1 MAKKTDTK
9 NTTETNETMPDMTDI
24 VVAEASVRPVLA
36 TLPAECLG
44 SKFLTQLPHL
54 RDVLADL
61 RDPTPD
67 EILAAASEL
76 TGAEKEGF
84 AKWLMERNPK
94 KIGLHTANSEF
105 TIPDLRIFQ
114 GQGNDAARPA
124 NSVKGCVYASDG
136 NLLTAPGQ
144 QSMMLGVPER
154 FEGIVIGLHSARMM
168 WPPKDPQ
175 GNNIPMQGIDTSSNL
190 PICRS
195 MDRITGSRYGSCATC
210 EWLPF
215 STGTNRKNECKDEWH
230 VYVVKADF
238 SAIYRIVMTSTSI
251 KSGATPIEQRTKGW
265 PQLFS
270 KYFIFEAAEQKNA
283 KLGATW
289 FAWKSA
295 VSISA
300 AAPLGKDTPAS
311 SQKLLELLARKIDA
325 VRYIPTL
332 AGIYAENTGGGAAA
346 QLASGGGVA
355 DMEAVLGAMS
365 PASNL

>member
-9 NTTETNETMPDMTDI
+9 TISENTENMTTTADI
-24 VVAEASVRPVLA
+24 VVAEVSTKPVLA
-36 TLPAECLG
+36 TLPADSLG
-44 SKFLTQLPHL
+44 SKFLAQLPHM
-54 RDVLADL
+54 RDMLADL
-61 RDPTPD
+61 RDPGPD
-67 EILAAASEL
+67 EILAASNEL
-76 TGAEKEGF
+76 SGPEKEGF
-84 AKWLMERNPK
+84 AKWLSERNPK
-94 KIGLHTANSEF
+94 KIGFHGANTEF

-114 GQGNDAARPA
+114 GQGNDGARPA
-124 NSVKGCVYASDG
+124 NAVKGCVYSSDG

-154 FEGIVIGLHSARMM
+154 FEGIVIGLHAARMM

-175 GNNIPMQGIDTSSNL
+175 GNNIPMQGIDTSSNM

-195 MDRITGSRYGSCATC
+195 LDRVTGSRYGECSKC

-230 VYVVKADF
+230 VYVVKSDF
-238 SAIYRIVMTSTSI
+238 SAMYRIVMNSTSI

-283 KLGATW
+283 KLGASW
-289 FAWKSA
+289 FAWKTA

-300 AAPLGKDTPAS
+300 AAPLGKDTPAN
-311 SQKLLELLARKIDA
+311 SQKLLELLARKIEA
-325 VRYIPTL
+325 VRYYPTL
-332 AGIYAENTGGGAAA
+332 AGIYAEANGGTPAAQVGGGE
-346 QLASGGGVA
+346 A
-355 DMEAVLGAMS
+355 DMAAVIGGMS
-365 PASNL
+365 PANNL